1 MVPRP
6 PETRHVLTLGDDAEG
21 VRFDVAL
28 ARLLPDLSRSR
39 VKALIDAGHALVD
52 RRAARPSAKMHA
64 AQVVSVLVPAPTPAE
79 PEPEDLPLRIVF
91 EDAHLL
97 VLDKPPGLVVHPGAG
112 RASGTLVNA
121 LLHHVKDLSGVGGVS
136 RPGIVHRLDAGTSG
150 LMVVAKNDATHRAL
164 ARQFEARTVSKEYVA
179 VVHGKPGRPRGL
191 IDATIGRDPRH
202 RQKMS
207 VGTTRGREAR
217 SSYVVE
223 RSLDG
228 ASLVRV
234 TLHTGRTHQIRV
246 HMASLGCPLV
256 GDRTYGGAREASSRN
271 PASRAA
277 IRAFPRPALHA
288 ARLAFDH
295 PSTGVR
301 VALETP
307 LPADLIQL
315 VEALEPVEVTST

>member
-28 ARLLPDLSRSR
+28 ARLLPHLSRSR

-52 RRAARPSAKMHA
+52 GRTARPSAKVRA

-91 EDAHLL
+91 EDADLL

-150 LMVVAKNDATHRAL
+150 LMVVAKNDVVHRAL
-164 ARQFEARTVSKEYVA
+164 ARQFEARTVSKEYLA
-179 VVHGKPGRPRGL
+179 VVHGKPDRPRGL
-191 IDATIGRDPRH
+191 IDASIGRDPRH

-207 VGTTRGREAR
+207 VRATRGREAR

-234 TLHTGRTHQIRV
+234 TIHTGRTHQIRV
-246 HMASLGCPLV
+246 HMASLRCPLV
-256 GDRTYGGAREASSRN
+256 GDRTYGGAREASSRS
-271 PASRAA
+271 PASRDL

-301 VALETP
+301 LALESP
-307 LPADLIQL
+307 LPSDLVRL
-315 VEALEPVEVTST
+315 VEALEPVK